1 MDPTKIEISARIT
14 SQSVPEELR
23 FDILGADIEKGKLPL
38 FLKFPHNTTLKMTT
52 KEAGSLDEKIEIQ
65 FTMEEDI
72 ELMFEALTRE
82 VAETSRRAT
91 KVPHHR
97 KSYFSE
103 SRNLYYYRRRTR
115 KDTTIAC
122 TELADLVIFD
132 MEPKATLE
140 KKQAEKCNNR
150 TKLTKAGQVGLLR
163 KLDWSDCPNHNQIT
177 SVDNVVLKK
186 NISLLN
192 IDSFF
197 EFHKSYL
204 TEVHPGGSIRDLNYD
219 PIPMWKAG
227 VQAVTLNLPVLGT
240 QDREIHGLPI
250 QVNNAMFRDT
260 NGGCGYVLKPEGL
273 ATSPETSCIITLK
286 ILEGRHLKAVTTLR
300 EQLFSPHIEVTTT
313 QLYI

>member
-1 MDPTKIEISARIT
+1 MGYNLINHSADDEKTKI
-14 SQSVPEELR
+14 R
-23 FDILGADIEKGKLPL
+23 FLMD
-38 FLKFPHNTTLKMTT
+38 
-52 KEAGSLDEKIEIQ
+52 
-65 FTMEEDI
+65 EDI
-72 ELMFEALTRE
+72 ELVFEALNRAPE
-82 VAETSRRAT
+82 AASRGEKIQRSSRSTT
-91 KVPHHR
+91 KDRRQR
-97 KSYFSE
+97 KSNFSM
-103 SRNLYYYRRRTR
+103 SRSLYRTPTR
-115 KDTTIAC
+115 KDTTLAC

-140 KKQAEKCNNR
+140 KKQVEKCNNQK
-150 TKLTKAGQVGLLR
+150 KLTKAGQVGLLR

-177 SVDNVVLKK
+177 SVDNVALKK

-192 IDSFF
+192 INSFF

-227 VQAVTLNLPVLGT
+227 VQAVTLNLPVLDT

-273 ATSPETSCIITLK
+273 VTSPETSCIITLK